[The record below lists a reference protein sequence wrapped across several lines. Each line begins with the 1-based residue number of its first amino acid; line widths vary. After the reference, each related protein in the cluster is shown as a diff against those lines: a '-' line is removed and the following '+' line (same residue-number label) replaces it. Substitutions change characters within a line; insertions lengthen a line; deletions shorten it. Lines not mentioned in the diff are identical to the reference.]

1 MFAMVDEYGWAV
13 WLIQLYS
20 ADKSPDLVIA
30 LKARDVSLWP
40 CRCLK
45 PIRSEPATP
54 EVLIP
59 NSDLNHHHRVQRPLV
74 VADRLILL

>member
-54 EVLIP
+54 GIP
-59 NSDLNHHHRVQRPLV
+59 ISSSDLNHHHRVQRPLV
-74 VADRLILL
+74 VAVRLILL